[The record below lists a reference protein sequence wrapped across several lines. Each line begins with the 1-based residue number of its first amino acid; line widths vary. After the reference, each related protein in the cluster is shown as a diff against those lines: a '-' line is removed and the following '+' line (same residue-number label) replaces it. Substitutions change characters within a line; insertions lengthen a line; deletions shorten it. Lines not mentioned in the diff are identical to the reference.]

1 VLIANDLTKVHLL
14 VPGFDWGRDTMK
26 EIKVG
31 LIGFGTVGS
40 GVARILQKNSRLIE
54 NRMGAKLVLKRIAD
68 VDLKTDRGVKLKRG
82 VLTPRAEAVIR
93 DPEIDIV
100 MELIGGI
107 EPAKTF
113 ILGAIRNRKHV
124 VTANKALLALHGDEI
139 FSQAHRFGVDVNFE
153 ASVGGGIPL
162 IRSIKEGLVA
172 NQIDSIF
179 GILNGTS
186 NYILSKMT
194 DEGRDFKDVLKEAQE
209 KGYAEANPTYD
220 IEGIDA
226 AHKLAILIRL
236 AFGTALRF
244 NDIFIG
250 GISEITPLD
259 IQFGRE
265 FGYRIK
271 LLAIAKM
278 EKGKIEARVH
288 PTMIPEDHLLSTVEG
303 VFNAVYIKGDAVG
316 PTLFYGQGAG
326 QMPTGSAVVSDL
338 VELGRN
344 VLAQAKGPR
353 VPSLSYQE
361 SAIEKTPLKRIEEVV
376 MPYYMRFSALDQ
388 PGVLSKI
395 SGILGKND
403 ISIVSVI
410 QKGRRIKG
418 SVPIVMMTHEAKEK
432 NVHRALREISRL
444 GVILGK
450 TVFIRVENE
459 LE

>member
-1 VLIANDLTKVHLL
+1 
-14 VPGFDWGRDTMK
+14 MK

-31 LIGFGTVGS
+31 LIGFGTVGT
-40 GVARILQKNSRLIE
+40 GVVTILQKNSKLIE
-54 NRMGAKLVLKRIAD
+54 RRMGARLVLKRIAD
-68 VDLKTDRGVKLKRG
+68 IDLETDRGVKLKPG
-82 VLTPRAEAVIR
+82 VLTRRAEDVIR
-93 DPEIDIV
+93 DPEIDII
-100 MELIGGI
+100 MELIGGA

-113 ILGAIRNRKHV
+113 ILQAIRNKKHI

-139 FSQAHRFGVDVNFE
+139 FREAHRHGVDVNFE

-172 NQIDSIF
+172 NRIRSIF

-194 DEGRDFKDVLKEAQE
+194 DEGGNFKEVLREAQE
-209 KGYAEANPTYD
+209 KGYAEADPTYD
-220 IEGIDA
+220 VEGIDA

-236 AFGTALRF
+236 AFGTPLRF
-244 NDIFIG
+244 KEIFIG

-259 IQFGRE
+259 IQFSRE

-278 EKGKIEARVH
+278 EKGKIEAHVH
-288 PTMIPEDHLLSTVEG
+288 PTMIPEGHLLSTVDG
-303 VFNAVYIKGDAVG
+303 VFNAIYIKGDAVG
-316 PTLFYGQGAG
+316 PALFYGQGAG

-344 VLAQAKGPR
+344 VLTQSSGQR
-353 VPSLSYQE
+353 VPLLSFQE
-361 SAIEKTPLKRIEEVV
+361 WAIEEIPLKKMDEVE
-376 MPYYMRFSALDQ
+376 MPFYMRFSALDR
-388 PGVLSKI
+388 PRVLSKI

-403 ISIVSVI
+403 ISISAVI
-410 QKGRRIKG
+410 QKGRQVNG
-418 SVPIVMMTHEAKEK
+418 AVPIVMMTHEAQEK
-432 NVHRALREISRL
+432 NVHQALREISRL

-450 TVFIRVENE
+450 TVYIRVENE

>member
-1 VLIANDLTKVHLL
+1 MEK
-14 VPGFDWGRDTMK
+14 
-26 EIKVG
+26 IKVG

-40 GVARILQKNSRLIE
+40 GVVKILQKNSKLIE
-54 NRMGAKLVLKRIAD
+54 KRMGAKIVLKRIAD
-68 VDLKTDRGVKLKRG
+68 IDVKTDRGVKLRPG
-82 VLTPRAEAVIR
+82 ILTTKADDVIK
-93 DPEIDIV
+93 DPEINIV

-113 ILGAIRNRKHV
+113 ILKAIQNGKHII
-124 VTANKALLALHGDEI
+124 TANKALLALHGDEI
-139 FSQAHRFGVDVNFE
+139 FHAAQHSGVDVNFE

-172 NQIDSIF
+172 NRIHSIF

-194 DEGRDFKDVLKEAQE
+194 DEGRSFKEVLREAQE
-209 KGYAEANPTYD
+209 KGYAEADPTYD

-236 AFGTALRF
+236 AFGTSIQF
-244 NDIFIG
+244 KEIFIG

-271 LLAIAKM
+271 LLAITKTDQ
-278 EKGKIEARVH
+278 GKIEARVH
-288 PTMIPEDHLLSTVEG
+288 PTLIPEGHLLSTVEG
-303 VFNAVYIKGDAVG
+303 VFNAIYIKGDAIG

-344 VLAQAKGPR
+344 LLVQAQGRR
-353 VPSLSYQE
+353 VPLLSYQE
-361 SAIEKTPLKRIEEVV
+361 SAIEKIPLKKMGDVV
-376 MPYYMRFSALDQ
+376 MRFYMRFSALDR
-388 PGVLSKI
+388 PGVLSRI
-395 SGILGKND
+395 SGILGKNE
-403 ISIVSVI
+403 ISISAVI
-410 QKGRRIKG
+410 QKGRKING
-418 SVPIVMMTHEAKEK
+418 AVPIVMMTHEAKEE
-432 NVHRALREISRL
+432 NLHRALREIDRL
-444 GVILGK
+444 NVILGK
-450 TVFIRVENE
+450 TIFIRVENE

>member
-1 VLIANDLTKVHLL
+1 
-14 VPGFDWGRDTMK
+14 MK

-31 LIGFGTVGS
+31 MIGFGTVGS
-40 GVARILQKNSRLIE
+40 GVVKILQRNSKLIE
-54 NRMGAKLVLKRIAD
+54 KRMGAKIVLKRIAD
-68 VDLKTDRGVKLKRG
+68 IELEKDRGVKLKPG
-82 VLTPRAEAVIR
+82 VLTRNAEEVIK

-100 MELIGGI
+100 MELMGGI
-107 EPAKTF
+107 EPARSY
-113 ILGAIRNRKHV
+113 ILKAIRNKKHI

-139 FSQAHRFGVDVNFE
+139 FKDAYRFGVDVNFE

-172 NQIDSIF
+172 NRIQSIF

-194 DEGRDFKDVLKEAQE
+194 NEGRGFKEVLKDAQE
-209 KGYAEANPTYD
+209 KGYAEADPTYD
-220 IEGIDA
+220 VEGIDA

-236 AFGTALRF
+236 AFGTPVRF
-244 NDIFIG
+244 KEIFIG

-259 IQFGRE
+259 IQFSRE

-271 LLAIAKM
+271 LLAIAKIDQ
-278 EKGKIEARVH
+278 GKIEARVH
-288 PTMIPEDHLLSTVEG
+288 PTMIPQGHLLSTVEG
-303 VFNAVYIKGDAVG
+303 VFNAIYIKGDAVG

-338 VELGRN
+338 AELGRN
-344 VLAQAKGPR
+344 LLVRANGHR

-361 SAIEKTPLKRIEEVV
+361 FAMEKTPLKKIEEVV
-376 MPYYMRFSALDQ
+376 MPYYMRFSALDR

-395 SGILGKND
+395 SGILGKHD

-410 QKGRRIKG
+410 QKGRRIRG
-418 SVPIVMMTHEAKEK
+418 AVPIVMMTHEAKEK
-432 NVHRALREISRL
+432 NVHRALQEIDRL
-444 GVILGK
+444 SVILGK
-450 TVFIRVENE
+450 TIYIRVENE

>member
-1 VLIANDLTKVHLL
+1 M
-14 VPGFDWGRDTMK
+14 R

-31 LIGFGTVGS
+31 LIGFGTVGA
-40 GVARILQKNSRLIE
+40 GVVKILQKNYRLIE
-54 NRMGAKLVLKRIAD
+54 KRMGAKIILKRIAD
-68 VDLKTDRGVKLKRG
+68 IDLKTDRGVKLKPG
-82 VLTPRAEAVIR
+82 VLTRRAQDVIE

-107 EPAKTF
+107 EPAKTY
-113 ILGAIRNRKHV
+113 ILNAIRNNKHI

-139 FSQAHRFGVDVNFE
+139 FREAHRFGVDVNFE

-172 NQIDSIF
+172 NRILSIF

-194 DEGRDFKDVLKEAQE
+194 DEGRNFKEVLKEAQE
-209 KGYAEANPTYD
+209 KGYAEANPTFD

-236 AFGTALRF
+236 AFGTPLRF
-244 NDIFIG
+244 EEIFIG

-259 IQFGRE
+259 IQFGLE

-271 LLAIAKM
+271 LLAIAKIDQ
-278 EKGKIEARVH
+278 GKIEARVH
-288 PTMIPEDHLLSTVEG
+288 PTLIPERHLISTVEG
-303 VFNAVYIKGDAVG
+303 VFNAIYIKGDAIG

-326 QMPTGSAVVSDL
+326 QMPTGSAVISDL

-344 VLAQAKGPR
+344 LLIQATGRR
-353 VPSLSYQE
+353 VPLLAYQE
-361 SAIEKTPLKRIEEVV
+361 SAIEKISLKKMEDVV
-376 MPYYMRFSALDQ
+376 MPFYMRFSALDR

-395 SGILGKND
+395 SGILGKNG
-403 ISIVSVI
+403 ISIASVI
-410 QKGRRIKG
+410 QKGRKIKG
-418 SVPIVMMTHEAKEK
+418 AVPIVMMIHEAKEK
-432 NVHRALREISRL
+432 NVHRALKEIDQL

-450 TVFIRVENE
+450 TIFIRVENE

>member
-1 VLIANDLTKVHLL
+1 M
-14 VPGFDWGRDTMK
+14 R

-40 GVARILQKNSRLIE
+40 GVARILQKNSGLIE
-54 NRMGAKLVLKRIAD
+54 KRMGAKLVLKRIAD
-68 VDLKTDRGVKLKRG
+68 IDLETDRGVKLKPG
-82 VLTPRAEAVIR
+82 VLTRRTEEVIK

-113 ILGAIRNRKHV
+113 ILKAIRNKKHI
-124 VTANKALLALHGDEI
+124 VTANKALLALHGEEI
-139 FSQAHRFGVDVNFE
+139 FREAHRFGVDVNFE

-172 NQIDSIF
+172 NRIDSIF

-194 DEGRDFKDVLKEAQE
+194 DEGRDFKEVLKEAQE
-209 KGYAEANPTYD
+209 KGYAEADPTYD

-226 AHKLAILIRL
+226 AHKLSILVRL
-236 AFGTALRF
+236 AFGTSLRF
-244 NDIFIG
+244 HEIFIG

-288 PTMIPEDHLLSTVEG
+288 PTMIPEGHLLSTVEG
-303 VFNAVYIKGDAVG
+303 VFNAIYIKGDAVG
-316 PTLFYGQGAG
+316 PALFYGQGAG

-344 VLAQAKGPR
+344 LLVQAKGHR

-361 SAIEKTPLKRIEEVV
+361 FAIEKNPLKKIEEVV
-376 MPYYMRFSALDQ
+376 MPYYMRFSALDR

-432 NVHRALREISRL
+432 NVRQALREINRL

-450 TVFIRVENE
+450 TMFIRVENE

>member
-1 VLIANDLTKVHLL
+1 
-14 VPGFDWGRDTMK
+14 MK

-31 LIGFGTVGS
+31 LIGFGTVGT
-40 GVARILQKNSRLIE
+40 GVAAILQKNSGLIE
-54 NRMGAKLVLKRIAD
+54 KRMGAKLVLKRIAD
-68 VDLKTDRGVKLKRG
+68 IDLETDRGMKLKPG
-82 VLTPRAEAVIR
+82 VLTRRAEEVIK

-113 ILGAIRNRKHV
+113 ILKAIRNKKHV

-139 FSQAHRFGVDVNFE
+139 FREAHRFGVDVNFE

-172 NQIDSIF
+172 NRIHSIF

-194 DEGRDFKDVLKEAQE
+194 DEGRDFKEVLKEAQE
-209 KGYAEANPTYD
+209 KGYAEADPIYD

-226 AHKLAILIRL
+226 AHKLAILVRL
-236 AFGTALRF
+236 AFGTSLRF
-244 NDIFIG
+244 HEIFIG

-288 PTMIPEDHLLSTVEG
+288 PTMIPEGHLLSTVEG
-303 VFNAVYIKGDAVG
+303 VFNAIYIKGDAVG
-316 PTLFYGQGAG
+316 PALFYGQGAG

-344 VLAQAKGPR
+344 LLVQAKGRR

-361 SAIEKTPLKRIEEVV
+361 VAIEKNPFKKIEEVV
-376 MPYYMRFSALDQ
+376 MPYYMRFSALDR

-418 SVPIVMMTHEAKEK
+418 SVPVVMMTHEAQEK
-432 NVHRALREISRL
+432 NVRRALKEIDRL

-450 TVFIRVENE
+450 TMFIRVENE

>member
-1 VLIANDLTKVHLL
+1 M
-14 VPGFDWGRDTMK
+14 R

-31 LIGFGTVGS
+31 LIGFGTVGA
-40 GVARILQKNSRLIE
+40 GVVKILQKNYRLIE
-54 NRMGAKLVLKRIAD
+54 KRMGAKIALKRIAD
-68 VDLKTDRGVKLKRG
+68 IELKTDRGVKVKPG
-82 VLTPRAEAVIR
+82 VLTRRAQDVID

-100 MELIGGI
+100 IELIGGI
-107 EPAKTF
+107 EPAKTY
-113 ILGAIRNRKHV
+113 ILEAIRHNKHII
-124 VTANKALLALHGDEI
+124 TANKALLALHGDEI
-139 FSQAHRFGVDVNFE
+139 FREAHRFGADVNFE

-172 NQIDSIF
+172 NRIQSIF

-194 DEGRDFKDVLKEAQE
+194 DEGRNFKDVLKEAQE
-209 KGYAEANPTYD
+209 KGYAEADPTYD
-220 IEGIDA
+220 VEGIDA

-236 AFGTALRF
+236 AFGTPIRF
-244 NDIFIG
+244 EQVFIG

-271 LLAIAKM
+271 LLAIAKTDQ
-278 EKGKIEARVH
+278 GKIEARVH
-288 PTMIPEDHLLSTVEG
+288 PTFIPERHLISTVEG
-303 VFNAVYIKGDAVG
+303 VFNAIYIKGDAIG

-326 QMPTGSAVVSDL
+326 QMPTGSAVISDL

-344 VLAQAKGPR
+344 LLVQAAGRR
-353 VPSLSYQE
+353 VPLLAYQE
-361 SAIEKTPLKRIEEVV
+361 PAIEKIPLKKMEDVV
-376 MPYYMRFSALDQ
+376 MPFYMRISALDR

-403 ISIVSVI
+403 ISIASVI

-418 SVPIVMMTHEAKEK
+418 AVPIVMMTHEAKEK
-432 NVHRALREISRL
+432 NVHRALREIDQL
-444 GVILGK
+444 GVILGR
-450 TVFIRVENE
+450 TIFIRVENE